1 MAKKD
6 GERIAILFDEDL
18 INVGTVTEAFTV
30 SFEQY
35 DMVPGGSLVEV
46 TRPVVSLERDSEN
59 AKIVYLNFGSGVT
72 RSFRNARGNIT
83 VSYDASIGRLYG
95 EGGPVQSFTESFTPT
110 ELEPKDNPHE
120 MEHLTIE
127 VEGEGTNI
135 RIYYHDAA
143 TDEHLT
149 ISASAVGVRTYI
161 GDL

>member
-1 MAKKD
+1 M
-6 GERIAILFDEDL
+6 
-18 INVGTVTEAFTV
+18 
-30 SFEQY
+30 
-35 DMVPGGSLVEV
+35 
-46 TRPVVSLERDSEN
+46 
-59 AKIVYLNFGSGVT
+59 
-72 RSFRNARGNIT
+72 
-83 VSYDASIGRLYG
+83 
-95 EGGPVQSFTESFTPT
+95 QSFTETFTP
-110 ELEPKDNPHE
+110 EDLEPKDNPHE